1 MGTYL
6 LGTAVATGIYNP
18 IKYINNLIKI
28 EGSLIDIEIRYD
40 SRVCYFNSVLKS
52 SPFWSVRV
60 FQNWLKCHK
69 NY

>member
-1 MGTYL
+1 VGTYL

-52 SPFWSVRV
+52 SPF
-60 FQNWLKCHK
+60 
-69 NY
+69 